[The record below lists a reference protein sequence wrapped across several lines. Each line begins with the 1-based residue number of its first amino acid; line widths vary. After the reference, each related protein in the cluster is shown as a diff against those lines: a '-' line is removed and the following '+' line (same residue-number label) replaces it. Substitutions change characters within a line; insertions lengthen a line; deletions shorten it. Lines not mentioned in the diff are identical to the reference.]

1 MYHGKTDVRYL
12 PALCVYRN
20 SQFSSAEFACKLH
33 TGTDLTGVECSRHA
47 SAQEGICS
55 KGIWF
60 YWRNHAAFVQNV
72 DKILDLQ
79 SIEKS
84 FLTLSQMGTS
94 LGPHLISLLRG
105 ARWEGAPGS
114 AGAGAVAADRRRA
127 IARSRRLSSALS
139 AARAAGGHR
148 AAHRE
153 YGDVPLE
160 RSAAA
165 VHAQT
170 GCLSSWPELASPDRE
185 GVRRVGQMGG
195 QRVEGLSGA
204 AWSCCFG
211 GRAGSRIIAW
221 VGPWRLCR

>member
-1 MYHGKTDVRYL
+1 MRAGAPASWHGVQMALVRSGAAACPAVVERMRDNRWWCISDHLKQCSLRLFLVYHGKTDVRYL

-84 FLTLSQMGTS
+84 FLTLRQ
-94 LGPHLISLLRG
+94 LR
-105 ARWEGAPGS
+105 
-114 AGAGAVAADRRRA
+114 
-127 IARSRRLSSALS
+127 
-139 AARAAGGHR
+139 
-148 AAHRE
+148 
-153 YGDVPLE
+153 
-160 RSAAA
+160 
-165 VHAQT
+165 
-170 GCLSSWPELASPDRE
+170 
-185 GVRRVGQMGG
+185 
-195 QRVEGLSGA
+195 
-204 AWSCCFG
+204 
-211 GRAGSRIIAW
+211 
-221 VGPWRLCR
+221 